1 MSTSV
6 LPTEYASLIMVP
18 EENWGYRWGSGGKES
33 YVRANLG
40 KCDVE
45 PAHGT
50 GVIYMQTPDHRGIVL
65 CGGCHSTVKQAQ
77 EAAGA

>member
-6 LPTEYASLIMVP
+6 LPTEYASLTMVP
-18 EENWGYRWGSGGKES
+18 EENWGYRWGADDDVS
-33 YVRANLG
+33 YQRMNLG
-40 KCDVE
+40 NCDVE

-65 CGGCHSTVKQAQ
+65 CEGCYQ
-77 EAAGA
+77 EVCRSGAKS